1 MTAFRTIALVIPAR
15 AGTLTG
21 ERGAGFRKVLAF
33 YGMTEGAK
41 ALAVALLALL
51 LSLVAAPASAQ
62 SFPAL
67 TGLVVDAANVLP
79 ADRKAALEAK
89 LEAFQK
95 ESTAKGQGRQL
106 VVATIASLGGDD
118 LADYGYKL
126 GRAWGVGLKGAN
138 SGAILFI
145 APNEPPGSRGPRI
158 EVGYGLEGVLTDA
171 YSSVIINSQMM
182 PRLRGGDVPDALDA
196 GAQAII
202 DQLSLPDDQAQAKA
216 KAAIAAYDAQ
226 HKRAQSGG
234 VPIALIFWVIVI
246 GWVFVG
252 GLIRR
257 RGHGTAYGGSAW
269 PVFLWGLG
277 SGGWGGGGS
286 GGSSFGGG
294 SGGGSGGSDGG
305 WGGGGFTG
313 GGGGS
318 FGGGGAS
325 GGW

>member
-1 MTAFRTIALVIPAR
+1 MPITIQ
-15 AGTLTG
+15 
-21 ERGAGFRKVLAF
+21 
-33 YGMTEGAK
+33 
-41 ALAVALLALL
+41 ALAEADVQGRRTWRPNYWAGIIAGALLAILALL
-51 LSLVAAPASAQ
+51 PTPALAQ
-62 SFPAL
+62 SFPPF
-67 TGLVVDAANVLP
+67 TGLVTDAANVLP
-79 ADRKAALEAK
+79 PNRKATLEAK

-95 ESTAKGQGRQL
+95 QSAAQGQGRQL
-106 VVATIASLGGDD
+106 VVATVPSLGGDD
-118 LADYGYKL
+118 IQDYGYKL

-138 SGAILFI
+138 NGTILLI
-145 APNEPPGSRGPRI
+145 APAEHKIGI
-158 EVGYGLEGVLTDA
+158 ETGQGVEGALTDA
-171 YSSVIINSQMM
+171 YSSVIINSKITPAFKAGDMA
-182 PRLRGGDVPDALDA
+182 GGIDA

-202 DQLSLPDDQAQAKA
+202 DQLSLPDDEAQAKA

-257 RGHGTAYGGSAW
+257 RGARHR
-269 PVFLWGLG
+269 LWRQRVARLSVGLG

-294 SGGGSGGSDGG
+294 SGGGNGGSDGG

>member
-1 MTAFRTIALVIPAR
+1 MTGWVGAVVIAC
-15 AGTLTG
+15 
-21 ERGAGFRKVLAF
+21 
-33 YGMTEGAK
+33 
-41 ALAVALLALL
+41 LALL
-51 LSLVAAPASAQ
+51 FFVAGPAHAQ
-62 SFPAL
+62 SFPAF

-95 ESTAKGQGRQL
+95 QSAAQGQGRQL
-106 VVATIASLGGDD
+106 VVATVPSLGGDD
-118 LADYGYKL
+118 IQDYGYKL
-126 GRAWGVGLKGAN
+126 GRAWGVGLKDANNGTILLVAPTEHKVGIETGQGVEGA
-138 SGAILFI
+138 
-145 APNEPPGSRGPRI
+145 
-158 EVGYGLEGVLTDA
+158 LTDA
-171 YSSVIINSQMM
+171 YSSVIINSRIT
-182 PRLRGGDVPDALDA
+182 PAFKAGDLPGGIDA

-202 DQLSLPDDQAQAKA
+202 DQLSLPDDQAQAKE

-226 HKRAQSGG
+226 HKREQSNG

-246 GWVFVG
+246 GWVVVG

-269 PVFLWGLG
+269 PIFLWGLG

-286 GGSSFGGG
+286 GGGS
-294 SGGGSGGSDGG
+294 SGGDGSDGG

>member
-1 MTAFRTIALVIPAR
+1 MTGWVGAVVIAC
-15 AGTLTG
+15 
-21 ERGAGFRKVLAF
+21 
-33 YGMTEGAK
+33 
-41 ALAVALLALL
+41 LALL
-51 LSLVAAPASAQ
+51 FFVAGPAHAQ
-62 SFPAL
+62 SFPAF

-95 ESTAKGQGRQL
+95 QSAAQGQGRQL
-106 VVATIASLGGDD
+106 VVATVPSLGGDD
-118 LADYGYKL
+118 IQDYGYKL
-126 GRAWGVGLKGAN
+126 GRAWGVGLKDANNGTILLVAPTEHKVGIETGQGVEGA
-138 SGAILFI
+138 
-145 APNEPPGSRGPRI
+145 
-158 EVGYGLEGVLTDA
+158 LTDA
-171 YSSVIINSQMM
+171 YSSVIINSRIT
-182 PRLRGGDVPDALDA
+182 PAFKAGDLPGGIDA

-202 DQLSLPDDQAQAKA
+202 DQLSLPDDQAQAKE

-226 HKRAQSGG
+226 HKREQSGG

-246 GWVFVG
+246 GWVVVG

-269 PVFLWGLG
+269 PIFLWGLG

-286 GGSSFGGG
+286 GGGS
-294 SGGGSGGSDGG
+294 SGGDGSDGG

>member
-1 MTAFRTIALVIPAR
+1 VTAFRAR
-15 AGTLTG
+15 LGWA
-21 ERGAGFRKVLAF
+21 AAF
-33 YGMTEGAK
+33 
-41 ALAVALLALL
+41 ALLFSLL
-51 LSLVAAPASAQ
+51 AGPAHAQ
-62 SFPAL
+62 SFPPF
-67 TGLVVDAANVLP
+67 TGLIVDAANVLP

-95 ESTAKGQGRQL
+95 RSTAQGQGRQL
-106 VVATIASLGGDD
+106 VVATVPSLGGDD
-118 LADYGYKL
+118 IQDYGYKL
-126 GRAWGVGLKGAN
+126 GRAWGVGLKDAN
-138 SGAILFI
+138 NGTILLI
-145 APNEPPGSRGPRI
+145 APSEHKVGI
-158 EVGYGLEGVLTDA
+158 ETGQGVEGALTDA
-171 YSSVIINSQMM
+171 YSSVIINSKITPAFKAGDMA
-182 PRLRGGDVPDALDA
+182 GGIDA

-216 KAAIAAYDAQ
+216 KAAIVAYDAQ

-234 VPIALIFWVIVI
+234 IPIALIFWVIVI
-246 GWVFVG
+246 GSVFVG

-269 PVFLWGLG
+269 PIFLWGLG

-286 GGSSFGGG
+286 SGSNFDGG

>member
-1 MTAFRTIALVIPAR
+1 MSGVIRAPAQAGAQGGRARRSQSWAPAF
-15 AGTLTG
+15 AG
-21 ERGAGFRKVLAF
+21 
-33 YGMTEGAK
+33 
-41 ALAVALLALL
+41 ALLALL
-51 LSLVAAPASAQ
+51 ALFATPAFAQ
-62 SFPAL
+62 SFPQF
-67 TGLVVDAANVLP
+67 TGLVTDAANVLP

-95 ESTAKGQGRQL
+95 QSAALGQGRQL
-106 VVATIASLGGDD
+106 VVATVPSLGGDD
-118 LADYGYKL
+118 IQDYGYKL

-138 SGAILFI
+138 NGTILLVAPTERKIGIETGQGVEGA
-145 APNEPPGSRGPRI
+145 
-158 EVGYGLEGVLTDA
+158 LTDA
-171 YSSVIINSQMM
+171 YSSVIINSKITPAFKAGDMA
-182 PRLRGGDVPDALDA
+182 GGIDA

-202 DQLSLPDDQAQAKA
+202 DQLSLPDDQAQAKE

-226 HKRAQSGG
+226 HKRAQSDG

-246 GWVFVG
+246 GWVVVG

-269 PVFLWGLG
+269 PIFLWGLG

-286 GGSSFGGG
+286 SGGSGFGGG
-294 SGGGSGGSDGG
+294 GGDSGGGGG